1 MPGSWEKDYSPE
13 HKRNKNTGTG
23 PGAVGG
29 EGEPLGLLEYL
40 NQKKEEENGQQSQHA
55 TEPLYSVPDRQIGGS
70 SENSFVVKGSMK
82 AGGSSEKHAIPDSG
96 KGNKIANK
104 KWII

>member
-13 HKRNKNTGTG
+13 HKRNKNTGSGTG
-23 PGAVGG
+23 AAGG

-70 SENSFVVKGSMK
+70 AENSFVVKGSMK
-82 AGGSSEKHAIPDSG
+82 TGGSHEKGHHIPDSG
-96 KGNKIANK
+96 KGIKVP
-104 KWII
+104 